1 VIPTMPV
8 RTGNRAVSALFRV
21 FGGMGRSNYGA
32 DAWEQAGVPGMH
44 AGERLF
50 LAVFVPFSLWGV
62 IGAELYRWIG
72 AAAWLLA
79 FPIAFFGLNVLP
91 FLFNVRS
98 PLRQW
103 RSFLGLFA
111 VWAALHLYSQRSGWS
126 QPLAYAWAF
135 LAIANFLACLIL
147 LFARSLDWP
156 GKKGIIWRLFL
167 IMGSHVG
174 AILLGWHW
182 AWYWGVAAGV
192 VITSFYCSM
201 VLRPGC
207 QWLGPVRC
215 RSANREILI
224 TIDDGPDPHDTPVLL
239 DLLDRYEKK
248 AIFFLIGQKVRR
260 YPDLAREILRRGH
273 QIGNHTMTHP
283 QASFWCATPWRTR
296 KEIEECQ
303 RVITEVTGVAAKWF
317 RAPVGHRNWF
327 THPITNALGLEIMGW
342 NRRGFDA
349 VEKNASKVLSKILP
363 HLESGDIVLLH
374 EGTPIAAEVLE
385 GVLIKVEK

>member
-1 VIPTMPV
+1 
-8 RTGNRAVSALFRV
+8 
-21 FGGMGRSNYGA
+21 
-32 DAWEQAGVPGMH
+32 
-44 AGERLF
+44 
-50 LAVFVPFSLWGV
+50 
-62 IGAELYRWIG
+62 
-72 AAAWLLA
+72 
-79 FPIAFFGLNVLP
+79 
-91 FLFNVRS
+91 
-98 PLRQW
+98 
-103 RSFLGLFA
+103 
-111 VWAALHLYSQRSGWS
+111 
-126 QPLAYAWAF
+126 
-135 LAIANFLACLIL
+135 
-147 LFARSLDWP
+147 
-156 GKKGIIWRLFL
+156 
-167 IMGSHVG
+167 
-174 AILLGWHW
+174 
-182 AWYWGVAAGV
+182 V